1 MAAFIGLDD
10 TPTYTEN
17 GGLTVLDDDAT
28 IGSAASYD
36 GAILTLARDGGA
48 NPNDVF
54 DGSGTLSLSDG
65 QVLLQEI
72 EDQSS
77 EPIDIIVGTYT
88 NSDGALV
95 ITFNADAT
103 GGRVNAVLEQIVYGY
118 GGEAPPPTAQIDYAF
133 DDGQSPVATGSITV
147 TLVGENDPP
156 SLDSLT
162 PTAAYRPGSPGVV
175 LSPSLVIN
183 DLDSTT
189 LAGAVVQ
196 IVDRPDEPLIPE
208 TSTDTPDADDVLSA
222 DPGATGIDVLY
233 NPATHALTLSGTAT
247 LDQYRQ
253 VLATVA
259 YSSTDADP
267 SQGGASTTRS
277 ITWQLDDGGRD
288 HNLSTVQTTVLHFI
302 PSLDLDGSA
311 AGDGFATAYTENDP
325 AVPIADTDAVV
336 TNPAGNLTFATI
348 TLTNA
353 KPGDSLAIGAL
364 PGGITGTVDT
374 TSVPGQIIVG
384 LGGAAS
390 PANYQAALRQVV
402 FGSSSENPHT
412 TPRDITVVVGDET
425 ESSNT
430 AHTTIAVTAV
440 NDAPVAQAG
449 SASGNEDTTIF
460 GNAVAT
466 DADNSAAQLTY
477 SLVGVN
483 GGATHGTVALNPD
496 GSFTYA
502 PAADFNGT
510 DSFSFK
516 ANDGALDSNT
526 ASVAITVG
534 PVNDAPVL
542 GGDDAITV
550 AEGGTVAVTTA
561 DLTAS
566 DVDNGAAELVYTVT
580 STSHGSVLKSGA
592 AAASFTQADLAASLV
607 SFSHD
612 GSELD
617 GSFTVSLTD
626 GTAAPQGATVTAT
639 VSPHVNDAPVLSG
652 DDAITVVNGG
662 AVVVTT
668 ADLTASDPDNTPA
681 ELVYTVTGATHGV
694 IRRSGAATASFTQA
708 DLAAN
713 LVSFQH
719 DGSGAAGGFT
729 VSLSDGGAPAQTATV
744 TATVSSGLA
753 PTDITGGPL
762 AIAENSPDGALVGTV
777 TGQDP
782 DGQPLAYTLTD
793 NGGGRFAIDNAGNIT
808 VANGILLDFEQAPG
822 HIIVARVTDIDGLSF
837 DKAFTVA
844 VGDLEPEVAIGG
856 PGPDTLFAGAAADT
870 LNGGGGDDVLLGGG
884 GNDYLVGGGGNDKLF
899 GEAGNDTV
907 IGADG
912 NDYLNGGADDD
923 LIVGNGGA
931 DTLLGDSGNDYLDG
945 GDGADLLFGG
955 SGTDTVLG
963 AGGDDY
969 VNGGA
974 GDDLVFGGDGTD
986 TLLGEDGNDYLNG
999 ENGND
1004 IIFAH
1009 DGNDTVIGGDGDDY
1023 LSAGAGD
1030 DVLVGGNGNDTLF
1043 AGSGSDYLKGDAG
1056 DDRFI
1061 FDATFQTSLVIDF
1074 TPGAGP
1080 VGHDVIQFA
1089 TATFANFADAMAHAV
1104 QDGTNTIFT
1113 DAGGHTL
1120 TLANVLKTS
1129 LVTEDFTFV

>member
-1 MAAFIGLDD
+1 M
-10 TPTYTEN
+10 
-17 GGLTVLDDDAT
+17 
-28 IGSAASYD
+28 
-36 GAILTLARDGGA
+36 
-48 NPNDVF
+48 
-54 DGSGTLSLSDG
+54 
-65 QVLLQEI
+65 
-72 EDQSS
+72 
-77 EPIDIIVGTYT
+77 
-88 NSDGALV
+88 
-95 ITFNADAT
+95 
-103 GGRVNAVLEQIVYGY
+103 
-118 GGEAPPPTAQIDYAF
+118 
-133 DDGQSPVATGSITV
+133 
-147 TLVGENDPP
+147 
-156 SLDSLT
+156 
-162 PTAAYRPGSPGVV
+162 
-175 LSPSLVIN
+175 
-183 DLDSTT
+183 
-189 LAGAVVQ
+189 
-196 IVDRPDEPLIPE
+196 
-208 TSTDTPDADDVLSA
+208 
-222 DPGATGIDVLY
+222 LY

-277 ITWQLDDGGRD
+277 ITWQLDDGGRG
-288 HNLSTVQTTVLHFI
+288 HNLSAVQTTTLHFS
-302 PSLDLDGSA
+302 PSLDLDGGA

-336 TNPAGNLTFATI
+336 TNAAGNLTFATI

-353 KPGDSLAIGAL
+353 KPGDSLAIAGAL

-384 LGGAAS
+384 LGGATS

-402 FGSSSENPHT
+402 FGSSSENPDT
-412 TPRDITVVVGDET
+412 APRDITVVVGDET
-425 ESSNT
+425 ETSNT
-430 AHTTIAVTAV
+430 AHTTITVTAV

-502 PAADFNGT
+502 PAADFNGG

-526 ASVAITVG
+526 ASVAITVA

-566 DVDNGAAELVYTVT
+566 DIDNSAAELVYTVT
-580 STSHGSVLKSGA
+580 GTSHGSVLKSGA
-592 AAASFTQADLAASLV
+592 AAASFTQADVDASLV

-626 GTAAPQGATVTAT
+626 GTAAPQGATVTAA
-639 VSPHVNDAPVLSG
+639 VSPHVNDAPVLGG
-652 DDAITVVNGG
+652 DDAITIANGG

-681 ELVYTVTGATHGV
+681 ELVYTVTGVTHGV
-694 IRRSGAATASFTQA
+694 VRRSGAATGSFTQA

-719 DGSGAAGGFT
+719 DGSGAAGGFA
-729 VSLSDGGAPAQTATV
+729 VSLSDGGAPQTATV

-753 PTDITGGPL
+753 PTDIAGGPL
-762 AIAENSPDGALVGTV
+762 AIAENSPNGTLVGTV

-782 DGQPLAYTLTD
+782 DGQPLAYALTD

-808 VANGILLDFEQAPG
+808 VANGVLLDFEQAPG
-822 HIIVARVTDIDGLSF
+822 HIIVVRATDSDGLSF
-837 DKAFTVA
+837 DKALTVA

-884 GNDYLVGGGGNDKLF
+884 GNDYLVGGGGNDKRVRRGRQRHRHRRRRRRLP
-899 GEAGNDTV
+899 E
-907 IGADG
+907 
-912 NDYLNGGADDD
+912 
-923 LIVGNGGA
+923 
-931 DTLLGDSGNDYLDG
+931 
-945 GDGADLLFGG
+945 
-955 SGTDTVLG
+955 
-963 AGGDDY
+963 
-969 VNGGA
+969 
-974 GDDLVFGGDGTD
+974 
-986 TLLGEDGNDYLNG
+986 
-999 ENGND
+999 
-1004 IIFAH
+1004 
-1009 DGNDTVIGGDGDDY
+1009 
-1023 LSAGAGD
+1023 
-1030 DVLVGGNGNDTLF
+1030 
-1043 AGSGSDYLKGDAG
+1043 
-1056 DDRFI
+1056 RRRR
-1061 FDATFQTSLVIDF
+1061 
-1074 TPGAGP
+1074 
-1080 VGHDVIQFA
+1080 
-1089 TATFANFADAMAHAV
+1089 
-1104 QDGTNTIFT
+1104 
-1113 DAGGHTL
+1113 
-1120 TLANVLKTS
+1120 
-1129 LVTEDFTFV
+1129 